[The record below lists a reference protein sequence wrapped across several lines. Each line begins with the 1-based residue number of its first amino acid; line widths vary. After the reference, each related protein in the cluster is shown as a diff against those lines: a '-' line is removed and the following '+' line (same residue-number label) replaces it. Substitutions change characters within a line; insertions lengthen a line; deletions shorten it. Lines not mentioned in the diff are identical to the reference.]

1 MKRRDFIIEFRS
13 MFFRDEKDVSM
24 HEISYLF
31 LRDVKKIYL
40 CKEFQICFQIENK
53 RSFYTKEFQINFC
66 RDENKRNVYTK

>member
-40 CKEFQICFQIENK
+40 CKEFQICF
-53 RSFYTKEFQINFC
+53 
-66 RDENKRNVYTK
+66 